1 MTKPMKRIWTP
12 EKDAILRQKYHDA
25 HLPNLAFR
33 LGVTLTALKNRA
45 QVLKLKRTVNV
56 NHPWTEKQVCI
67 LYQHYADTSIEEL
80 IALTG
85 HDQKSI
91 WNKAKALGLRKSR
104 EFLAEVGRKC
114 SQHPRSIATRFVK
127 GQEPPNKGKRIE
139 EFMSEEGIKR
149 SSRTRFKRGHR
160 PHNER
165 DIGSE
170 CVHGDGYVYLRI
182 ASGCVLKH
190 RYVWEQANGEVPEG
204 YVVAFRDGNRQNC
217 DLSNLYLLS
226 REDNARRRASE
237 ETPEARKA
245 RVAKAQA
252 SRNKSI
258 RRDKIRLHWG
268 MEPLGKLVKRW

>member
-1 MTKPMKRIWTP
+1 MKKVWNEERN
-12 EKDAILRQKYHDA
+12 ALLRRLYPTA
-25 HLPNLAFR
+25 HLGSLAAR
-33 LGVTLTALKNRA
+33 LGVTEKALRSRA
-45 QVLKLKRTVNV
+45 KVMGLKRRVNKK
-56 NHPWTEKQVCI
+56 HPWTQRQIAYLTK
-67 LYQHYADTSIEEL
+67 HYADTL
-80 IALTG
+80 IDVLIVKTK

-114 SQHPRSIATRFVK
+114 SQHPRSIATRFIK
-127 GQEPPNKGKRIE
+127 GQEPANKGKRIE

-149 SSRTRFKRGHR
+149 SSRTRFKAGHR
-160 PHNER
+160 PHNQR
-165 DIGSE
+165 DIGTE

-182 ASGCVLKH
+182 ESGCVLKH

-226 REDNARRRASE
+226 REDNARRRVSE

-245 RVAKAQA
+245 RCAKAQA

-268 MEPLGKLVKRW
+268 MEPIGKLVKRW